1 MVDEKTLIKEL
12 KEELDRDLLD
22 SYIQRKR
29 RVFIR
34 INKDAN
40 IKVARLLKERYN
52 GFLLVISEADA
63 GKDLELVY
71 HFAINGEKGKEIN
84 VNVTAATPRN
94 IPEMNTITDIIPGAI
109 YPEREAQEMIGI
121 KIIGI
126 PNSSRLLLADDW
138 PEGVY
143 PLRKY

>member
-1 MVDEKTLIKEL
+1 MDENTLIEEL
-12 KEELDRDLLD
+12 KEELGRDLLE

-40 IKVARLLKERYN
+40 RKMARLIKEKYN
-52 GFLLVISEADA
+52 GYICVMTSVDA
-63 GKDLELVY
+63 GDDLELVY
-71 HFAINGEKGKEIN
+71 HFAIEGEEGKEIN
-84 VNVTAATPRN
+84 LNVTVSTPKD
-94 IPEMNTITDIIPGAI
+94 IPEIKTITDIIPGAA
-109 YPEREAQEMIGI
+109 YPEREAQDMVGL
-121 KIIGI
+121 KIIGL
-126 PNSSRLLLADDW
+126 PDPSRLFLADDW